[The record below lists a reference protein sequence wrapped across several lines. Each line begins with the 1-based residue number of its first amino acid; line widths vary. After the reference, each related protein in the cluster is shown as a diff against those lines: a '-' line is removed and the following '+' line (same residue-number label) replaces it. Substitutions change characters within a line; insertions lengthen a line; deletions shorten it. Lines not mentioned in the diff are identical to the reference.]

1 MVARVNTVSFQ
12 GIEVRA
18 VDVQVQLSNGLP
30 AFNIV
35 GYVSTILLLFLFF
48 IFFQFNVA
56 FAQDDGDWIRVVQ
69 SAQNE
74 QDCQKLWSVVWSEAK
89 EGNLQARFGL
99 YSLFMPPPHMTE
111 ITFSGRTDMVSR
123 LRDISVMAVH
133 STGVQHSEN
142 EDSITDVYYEGFNR
156 FYEELNFSG
165 IGGESFLK
173 CLNESRSRSC
183 AQIAVNDNL
192 VPSFEAYAQEI
203 DLLLEQGMK
212 PICYFSRSNVSE
224 DK

>member
-35 GYVSTILLLFLFF
+35 GYVSAIITLLLFL

-56 FAQDDGDWIRVVQ
+56 FAQDDEDWIRVVE

-74 QDCQKLWSVVWSEAK
+74 QDCQKLWDVVWLEAK
-89 EGNLQARFGL
+89 EGKLQARFGL
-99 YSLFMPPPHMTE
+99 YLLFMPPPHMTE

-123 LRDISVMAVH
+123 LRDISVLAVH
-133 STGVQHSEN
+133 STGVRHFEN
-142 EDSITDVYYEGFNR
+142 DDSITDFYYEGFNR
-156 FYEELNFSG
+156 LYKDLNFSS
-165 IGGESFLK
+165 IGGKSFLK
-173 CLNESRSRSC
+173 CLNESRSPSC
-183 AQIAVNDNL
+183 AQIAVDDNL
-192 VPSFEAYAQEI
+192 VPSFEAYAHEI
-203 DLLLEQGMK
+203 DVLLEQGME
-212 PICYFSRSNVSE
+212 PICHFSRSRVSE
-224 DK
+224 EN